1 MIAASPDWSLS
12 HCIRT
17 MLLSASETA
26 QSQID
31 FDRSV
36 EALADGTVQM
46 AIAKLCRPS
55 SFTRPLP
62 ILLASLFVLVLSEV
76 ETEGQDNVAS
86 VSDLAVPDNPPPIGT
101 QVQDLQ
107 FTDIRAMN
115 RSLAD
120 LGQQDACVFI
130 FTTTDCPLVRRY
142 MPRINEL
149 HAQFHSSKVT
159 FVLVNVGGGDSLR
172 DMASQAIEFESP
184 CIFVRDFDQ
193 MTVKALGVRRTPE
206 AVVLDREHR
215 IRYRGRIDDQHRVA
229 GSRPQPT
236 RHDLQLAI
244 EEVLANQPV
253 SVPETLTDGCLITE
267 RPKLTADA
275 SVTWSSCIANII
287 YKHCANCHAEEQAAP
302 FPLTSYES
310 VVEHAAMIAEVV
322 RNETMP
328 PWYATKGHGE
338 FQNDASLS
346 PTEHRQLLTW
356 LSNGLPAGNLA
367 EAPKSPKPNTSPWR
381 IGEPDLVITML
392 EEHTIPATG
401 IIPYRYTVLPY
412 LFLNETWV
420 EAFEI
425 RPENKAVVHHC
436 NMAYVTSDGAGEET
450 FITGY
455 VPGGQPMDLGRF
467 QNNVAFRIPAG
478 AGLGL
483 QIHYTTTG
491 KEETSRIQVGI
502 RFPKQAVREQ
512 VRHFL
517 LDPRRWTIPPF
528 DPAYKVSAVH
538 ELDRDATILG
548 LFTHMHVRGR
558 DMTYTALT
566 PGQKPEILLQIPN
579 FNFEWQLGYE
589 IAAGKKQL
597 PKGTR
602 IQAVAHFDNSPFNP
616 FNPDPAVPVKYGLQT
631 ADEMFNGFVFYTDT
645 NEQLDVVVDPKTGR
659 VE

>member
-1 MIAASPDWSLS
+1 MLNCLKVLDGDRCSWRLEMTKLMSAARENSCSF
-12 HCIRT
+12 RT
-17 MLLSASETA
+17 AIVLFTILAWLRDSDTVVA
-26 QSQID
+26 QPTTNESSVLPHVGSQIS
-31 FDRSV
+31 R
-36 EALADGTVQM
+36 L
-46 AIAKLCRPS
+46 R
-55 SFTRPLP
+55 
-62 ILLASLFVLVLSEV
+62 
-76 ETEGQDNVAS
+76 
-86 VSDLAVPDNPPPIGT
+86 
-101 QVQDLQ
+101 
-107 FTDIRAMN
+107 FTDIRALN
-115 RSLAD
+115 RSLED
-120 LGQQDACVFI
+120 LGKHKAFVFV

-142 MPRINEL
+142 MPQLNEL
-149 HAQFHSSKVT
+149 YARYHGSDVA
-159 FVLVNVGGGDSLR
+159 FVAINVGAGDTLR
-172 DMASQAIEFESP
+172 DIASQAIEYESSW
-184 CIFVRDFDQ
+184 IFVRDFDLSC
-193 MTVKALGVRRTPE
+193 VKALGVTRTPE
-206 AVVLDREHR
+206 AVVLDADRKLC
-215 IRYRGRIDDQHRVA
+215 YRGRIDDQHRIS
-229 GSRPQPT
+229 GSRPQPS
-236 RHDLQLAI
+236 RNDLQTAI
-244 EEVLANQPV
+244 EEVLAGKPV
-253 SVPETLTDGCLITE
+253 AVPETEADGCLITE
-267 RPKLTADA
+267 PPKLTLDEN
-275 SVTWSSCIANII
+275 VTWSSCVAEIV
-287 YKHCANCHAEEQAAP
+287 YRRCAGCHLEGQPAP
-302 FPLTSYES
+302 FPLSSYEH
-310 VVEHAAMIAEVV
+310 VAEHAEMISEVV

-328 PWYATKGHGE
+328 PWYATRGHGE
-338 FQNDASLS
+338 FQNDASLT
-346 PTEHRQLLTW
+346 PTEKRHLLSW
-356 LSNGLPAGNLA
+356 LANGRPVGERAKEPPA
-367 EAPKSPKPNTSPWR
+367 PRPNTKPWR

-392 EEHTIPATG
+392 EEHSIPATG
-401 IIPYRYTVLPY
+401 ILPYRYTVLPY

-425 RPENKAVVHHC
+425 RPENTAVVHHC

-467 QNNVAFRIPAG
+467 EHNVAFRIPAG

-491 KEETSRIQVGI
+491 KEETSRIQVGL
-502 RFPKQAVREQ
+502 RFPKQAVRKQ

-558 DMTYTALT
+558 DMTYTAIA
-566 PGQKPEILLQIPN
+566 PGQKPETLLQIPN

-645 NEQLDVVVDPKTGR
+645 NEQLDVQVDAKTGR
-659 VE
+659 VAAE